1 MAATG
6 IGFLR
11 SIRYLV
17 YVSALVW
24 GPIGAGIMRFG
35 ELEAPLPALIEL
47 STMAMCVTNPR
58 LHDNPVVACNQAFT
72 DLTGYRIEDIIG
84 QNCRFLSRAD
94 PHPEIA
100 KKIAISV
107 REKRGVLFEV
117 VNYKKDGTPFRN
129 AVMVAPM
136 FDENGEVSFFLGSQ
150 VEVHEPRLDSVLSE
164 RKQAAQQRL
173 EGLTPRQREILELM
187 AAGQLNKQIAFA
199 LDLSEKTV
207 KMHRA
212 LLLQR
217 LGVATSADAVRLAV
231 EAGF

>member
-1 MAATG
+1 
-6 IGFLR
+6 
-11 SIRYLV
+11 
-17 YVSALVW
+17 
-24 GPIGAGIMRFG
+24 MRFG
-35 ELEAPLPALIEL
+35 EIEAPLPALIEL

-72 DLTGYRIEDIIG
+72 DLTGYTIDDIVG

-100 KKIAISV
+100 EKIGQSV

-117 VNYKKDGTPFRN
+117 VNYKKDGTAFRN

-150 VEVHEPRLDSVLSE
+150 VEIPEPKIDSGMAE
-164 RKQAAQQRL
+164 RRAAAQQRIA
-173 EGLTPRQREILELM
+173 GLTPRQREILELM
-187 AAGQLNKQIAFA
+187 AAGQLNKQIAYA

-231 EAGF
+231 EAGL

>member
-1 MAATG
+1 
-6 IGFLR
+6 
-11 SIRYLV
+11 
-17 YVSALVW
+17 
-24 GPIGAGIMRFG
+24 MRFG
-35 ELEAPLPALIEL
+35 DLEAPLPALIEL

-72 DLTGYRIEDIIG
+72 DLTGYRLDDIIG

-94 PHPEIA
+94 PHPEVAA
-100 KKIAISV
+100 KIGQSV

-136 FDENGEVSFFLGSQ
+136 FDDRGEVNYFLGSQ
-150 VEVHEPRLDSVLSE
+150 VELPEPRNLTALSE
-164 RKQAAQQRL
+164 RQQAAQHRL
-173 EGLTPRQREILELM
+173 ADLTPRQHEILVLM
-187 AAGQLNKQIAFA
+187 AAGQLNKQIAHT
-199 LDLSEKTV
+199 LSLSEKTV

-231 EAGF
+231 EAGL

>member
-1 MAATG
+1 
-6 IGFLR
+6 
-11 SIRYLV
+11 
-17 YVSALVW
+17 
-24 GPIGAGIMRFG
+24 
-35 ELEAPLPALIEL
+35 
-47 STMAMCVTNPR
+47 MAMCVTNPR

>member
-1 MAATG
+1 
-6 IGFLR
+6 
-11 SIRYLV
+11 
-17 YVSALVW
+17 
-24 GPIGAGIMRFG
+24 MRFAD
-35 ELEAPLPALIEL
+35 LEAPLPALIEL

-72 DLTGYRIEDIIG
+72 DLTGYTIDDIVG

-100 KKIAISV
+100 AKIGLSV

-136 FDENGEVSFFLGSQ
+136 FDEHGAVSFFLGSQ
-150 VEVHEPRLDSVLSE
+150 VEIPEPSVEGALTERQRL
-164 RKQAAQQRL
+164 AQQRL
-173 EGLTPRQREILELM
+173 ADLTPRQHEILVLM
-187 AAGQLNKQIAFA
+187 AGGQLNKQIAHT
-199 LDLSEKTV
+199 LSLSEKTV

-231 EAGF
+231 EAGL

>member
-6 IGFLR
+6 AGIFW

-17 YVSALVW
+17 YVSAMVR
-24 GPIGAGIMRFG
+24 GPVGAGTMRFG

-100 KKIAISV
+100 QKIGISV

>member
-1 MAATG
+1 MG
-6 IGFLR
+6 R
-11 SIRYLV
+11 Q
-17 YVSALVW
+17 
-24 GPIGAGIMRFG
+24 MRFG
-35 ELEAPLPALIEL
+35 EIEAPLPALIEL
-47 STMAMCVTNPR
+47 SSMAMCVTNPR

-72 DLTGYRIEDIIG
+72 DLTGYTIDDIIG

-94 PHPEIA
+94 PHPEVAA
-100 KKIAISV
+100 KIGQSV

-136 FDENGEVSFFLGSQ
+136 FDENGEVRFFLGSQ
-150 VEVHEPRLDSVLSE
+150 VEIPEPKIDSGMAE
-164 RKQAAQQRL
+164 RRDAAQQRIA
-173 EGLTPRQREILELM
+173 GLTPRQREILELM
-187 AAGQLNKQIAFA
+187 AGGQLNKQIAYA

-231 EAGF
+231 EAGL

>member
-1 MAATG
+1 
-6 IGFLR
+6 
-11 SIRYLV
+11 
-17 YVSALVW
+17 
-24 GPIGAGIMRFG
+24 MRFG
-35 ELEAPLPALIEL
+35 EIEAPLPALIEL

-72 DLTGYRIEDIIG
+72 DLTGYTIDDIVG

-100 KKIAISV
+100 EKIGQSV

-117 VNYKKDGTPFRN
+117 VNYKKDGTAFRN

-150 VEVHEPRLDSVLSE
+150 VEIPEPKIDFGMAE
-164 RKQAAQQRL
+164 RRAAAQQRIA
-173 EGLTPRQREILELM
+173 GLTPRQREILELM
-187 AAGQLNKQIAFA
+187 AAGQLNKQIAYA

-231 EAGF
+231 EAGL